1 MSISWLN
8 QMIVMMQMILSSII
22 AAIGAYLI
30 GSIPTGFLV
39 AKLAGI
45 ADIRKHGSGNIGATN
60 VARILGLHGFFIV
73 LCIDALKAYGYV
85 SLMQHLGAQEQC
97 LAAIALLLLCGNIYS
112 VFLEFRGGKGVATS
126 VGIVAVLMPGVFL
139 YILAIWFLILA
150 LTKTVG
156 IASVVGSISLPLL
169 ASYHYGF
176 THVYAL
182 LSIAIAA
189 SLLVTHRL
197 NLVRFFQSLSF

>member
-1 MSISWLN
+1 
-8 QMIVMMQMILSSII
+8 MIVMMLMILSSVI
-22 AAIGAYLI
+22 AAIGAYLV
-30 GSIPTGFLV
+30 GSIPTGYLV

-45 ADIRKHGSGNIGATN
+45 ADIRKYGSGNIGATN

-85 SLMQHLGAQEQC
+85 WLMQFVGAQEPC

-126 VGIVAVLMPGVFL
+126 VGIVAALMPGVFL
-139 YILAIWFLILA
+139 YILGIWLLVLA

-156 IASVVGSISLPLL
+156 IASVVGSITLPFLV
-169 ASYHYGF
+169 SYHYGL

-182 LSIAIAA
+182 LSLTIAV
-189 SLLVTHRL
+189 SLLVTHRG
-197 NLVRFFQSLSF
+197 NLARFFQSLSF